1 MLCLGGEP
9 QQSRSV
15 TGESQKIS
23 QDKVPKMKTIKIKQV
38 GNLKNELRKYTAG
51 KKLDINQF
59 DQMARLAWLGKL
71 IFQPLEPTD
80 PTCKSLMVYAEFP
93 TEFQEH
99 FLKTDDDLV
108 GCMHIVD
115 AEQGEALIKIMEQG
129 VKERAALYAD
139 LKQRGFYFDHFY
151 TPNSEK
157 E

>member
-1 MLCLGGEP
+1 
-9 QQSRSV
+9 
-15 TGESQKIS
+15 
-23 QDKVPKMKTIKIKQV
+23 MKTIKIKEV
-38 GNLKNELRKYTAG
+38 GSLKNELRKYTAG

-59 DQMARLAWLGKL
+59 DQMARLAWMGKL

-80 PTCKSLMVYAEFP
+80 PNCKSLMVYAEFP

-99 FLKTDDDLV
+99 FLNTDDDLV

-129 VKERAALYAD
+129 VNERAALYMD

-151 TPNSEK
+151 KPGSDSDPENK
-157 E
+157 PKKN

>member
-1 MLCLGGEP
+1 
-9 QQSRSV
+9 
-15 TGESQKIS
+15 
-23 QDKVPKMKTIKIKQV
+23 MKTIKIKQV

-99 FLKTDDDLV
+99 FLNTDDDLV

-115 AEQGEALIKIMEQG
+115 AEQGAALIKVMEQG
-129 VKERAALYAD
+129 VNERAVQFTD
-139 LKQRGFYFDHFY
+139 LKQRTFYFDHFY
-151 TPNSEK
+151 NPKTEK
-157 E
+157 EKK

>member
-1 MLCLGGEP
+1 
-9 QQSRSV
+9 
-15 TGESQKIS
+15 
-23 QDKVPKMKTIKIKQV
+23 MKTIKIKQV
-38 GNLKNELRKYTAG
+38 GDLKNELRKYTVG
-51 KKLDINQF
+51 KKLDISQF

-80 PTCKSLMVYAEFP
+80 PNCKSLMVYAEFP

-115 AEQGEALIKIMEQG
+115 ATQGEALIKIMEQG
-129 VKERAALYAD
+129 VKERAVLYAD
-139 LKQRGFYFDHFY
+139 LKKRGFYFEHFY
-151 TPNSEK
+151 DTDSKK

>member
-1 MLCLGGEP
+1 
-9 QQSRSV
+9 
-15 TGESQKIS
+15 
-23 QDKVPKMKTIKIKQV
+23 MKTIKIKQV
-38 GNLKNELRKYTAG
+38 GNLKNELRKYTTG
-51 KKLDINQF
+51 KKFDINQF

-80 PTCKSLMVYAEFP
+80 PSCKSLMVYAEFP
-93 TEFQEH
+93 SEFQAH

-115 AEQGEALIKIMEQG
+115 SEQGAALIKIMEQG
-129 VKERAALYAD
+129 VQERAVLYAD

-151 TPNSEK
+151 NTKESKEK

>member
-1 MLCLGGEP
+1 
-9 QQSRSV
+9 
-15 TGESQKIS
+15 
-23 QDKVPKMKTIKIKQV
+23 MKTIKIKEV

-80 PTCKSLMVYAEFP
+80 PSCKSLMVYAEFP
-93 TEFQEH
+93 SEFQEH
-99 FLKTDDDLV
+99 FLRTDDDLV

-115 AEQGEALIKIMEQG
+115 AEQGAALIKVMEQG
-129 VKERAALYAD
+129 VSERAVLYAD

-151 TPNSEK
+151 NPKPDK

>member
-1 MLCLGGEP
+1 
-9 QQSRSV
+9 
-15 TGESQKIS
+15 
-23 QDKVPKMKTIKIKQV
+23 MKEV

-99 FLKTDDDLV
+99 FLNTDDDLV

-115 AEQGEALIKIMEQG
+115 SEQGAALIKVMEQG
-129 VKERAALYAD
+129 VNERAVLYED
-139 LKQRGFYFDHFY
+139 LKQRRFYFDHFY
-151 TPNSEK
+151 NPKPDKDE
-157 E
+157 

>member
-1 MLCLGGEP
+1 
-9 QQSRSV
+9 
-15 TGESQKIS
+15 
-23 QDKVPKMKTIKIKQV
+23 MKTIKIKEV

-80 PTCKSLMVYAEFP
+80 PNCKSLMVYAEFP

-99 FLKTDDDLV
+99 FLNTDDDLV

-115 AEQGEALIKIMEQG
+115 AEQGEALIKVMEQG
-129 VKERAALYAD
+129 VNERAALYAD
-139 LKQRGFYFDHFY
+139 LKQRGFYFEHFY
-151 TPNSEK
+151 KPKPDK
-157 E
+157 EE

>member
-1 MLCLGGEP
+1 
-9 QQSRSV
+9 
-15 TGESQKIS
+15 
-23 QDKVPKMKTIKIKQV
+23 MKTIKIKQV

-80 PTCKSLMVYAEFP
+80 PNCKSLMVYAEFP
-93 TEFQEH
+93 SEFQEH

-115 AEQGEALIKIMEQG
+115 AIQGEALIKIMEQG
-129 VKERAALYAD
+129 VNERAVLYAD

-151 TPNSEK
+151 DTDSKK